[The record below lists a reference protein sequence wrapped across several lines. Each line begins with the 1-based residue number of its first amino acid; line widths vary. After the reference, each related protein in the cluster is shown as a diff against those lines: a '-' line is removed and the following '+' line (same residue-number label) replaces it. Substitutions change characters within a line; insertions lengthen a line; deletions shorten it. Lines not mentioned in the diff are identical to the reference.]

1 MVRASAGDE
10 AGDAMN
16 AAMSDEEDMEEVE
29 MEDVGMDE
37 VDIEPHAYADLYL
50 SLIHI

>member
-1 MVRASAGDE
+1 
-10 AGDAMN
+10 MN
-16 AAMSDEEDMEEVE
+16 VTMSEEEDMEEVE

-37 VDIEPHAYADLYL
+37 VDIEPHAYADLYHEHL